1 MEITHFVPGV
11 PNVTSVTKRIVI
23 FTRYYDKASQMA
35 LVVKNPPANVGD
47 AGDISLIPG
56 LGMNPLQYSCPENS
70 MDRGV
75 WQAAVHGVTK
85 IRTQLSD

>member
-56 LGMNPLQYSCPENS
+56 LGMNPLQYSCRENS